1 MPRENDDNK
10 DENDASLERLSEIFD
25 KISTDK
31 TSDEKNLQIDN
42 LCGKVEEVLSTYM
55 IMGYTVDG
63 DPVTVTYAK
72 TKKDGAALAHLFNKQ
87 IANSY
92 YPNSGNSDSM

>member
-1 MPRENDDNK
+1 MPPDNDDN
-10 DENDASLERLSEIFD
+10 ENEKGDNLERLSEIFD
-25 KISTDK
+25 KISADK
-31 TSDEKNLQIDN
+31 TKDEKDLQIEN

-55 IMGYTVDG
+55 IIGYTVDG

-72 TKKDGAALAHLFNKQ
+72 TKKDSDALAHLFNKQ

-92 YPNSGNSDSM
+92 YGTSGNSDSI

>member
-1 MPRENDDNK
+1 MPRKNDDS
-10 DENDASLERLSEIFD
+10 NDDSLERLSEIFD
-25 KISTDK
+25 KISSDK
-31 TSDEKNLQIDN
+31 TKDEKNLQIEN
-42 LCGKVEEVLSTYM
+42 LCGKVEEILSTYM
-55 IMGYTVDG
+55 IIGYTIDG

-72 TKKDGAALAHLFNKQ
+72 TKKDSDALAHLFNKQ

>member
-1 MPRENDDNK
+1 MPRKNDDNK
-10 DENDASLERLSEIFD
+10 DENDDSLERLSEIFD
-25 KISTDK
+25 KI
-31 TSDEKNLQIDN
+31 TSDK
-42 LCGKVEEVLSTYM
+42 EVLSTYM
-55 IMGYTVDG
+55 IIGYTVDG

-72 TKKDGAALAHLFNKQ
+72 TKKDSDALAHLFNKQ